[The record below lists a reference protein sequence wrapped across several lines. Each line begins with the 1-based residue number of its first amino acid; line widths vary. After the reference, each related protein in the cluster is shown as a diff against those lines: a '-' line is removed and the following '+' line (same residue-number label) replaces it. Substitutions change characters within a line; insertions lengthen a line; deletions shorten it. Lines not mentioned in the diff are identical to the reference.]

1 MLASIFFTPSR
12 LAIEPIRPR
21 GKQLQFGA
29 AVRGLDLS
37 APLDEAEVQL
47 LSEALAEHGLL
58 VLKGAAPAHV
68 DPHAFVSLLRRLNPG
83 EDLTIWRDQATNPW
97 ERHKAERMGPA
108 GTFQLPDCR
117 EVLVIGKGE
126 LRDHWGLSC
135 ALGGARAAYGNSSGS
150 QVIGGGALQ
159 WHIDGAMWAS
169 PATSASGLPCR
180 TVGMRCI
187 EAPTAEDGGLRLFDV
202 DYGDGSRVGCAA
214 GSTAFCSGATAF
226 SLLTPFERR
235 RALRTTV
242 VYAAHPFKRFAKCSM
257 TKDGLRCVGG
267 ADVET
272 PLDDGS
278 DGDGGGGGETRG
290 SLRLPL
296 VWANKATGRLALMP
310 HTRCVEALEIAP
322 GDADDEGANQ
332 HTVVLGTE
340 EARHHLHGL
349 MRRAVEPQLVYALGW
364 EAGDCG
370 VWNNR
375 EVWHSATGG
384 LRDHERR
391 VMHLVAFDGAEAPT
405 GPDSGGGGGGG
416 AAAANDDGTS
426 ASAAS
431 SASSAVSA
439 RPSVLALIIG
449 QTPRNDL
456 VVPLREALPP
466 RGAVQ
471 RGQEGGG
478 GGDGGE
484 AEEGAEGLA
493 VRGALDGVTADDGD
507 ATGLFLRADAAEA
520 AGDGAAVEAS
530 GCPLITR
537 LRAGRQ
543 VTVREASLTPLL
555 QAQLDEH
562 AAAIAAG
569 RGGGCGCVAVLLC
582 AGQFEGL
589 RPPKGVKLIRPFE
602 VAAASAAALGVRDAL
617 LCVPTAAQAA
627 YAIARWRPRL
637 PAGAVLR
644 AHVLAEEPDEVALRD
659 AASAA
664 SASASALLLDFVG
677 HDAGVARRLRQLLP
691 EGATVIDVG
700 GAALS
705 AATHALHPPQP

>member
-1 MLASIFFTPSR
+1 MLGAIASLVSPAR

-21 GKQLQFGA
+21 GKQLRFGA

-37 APLDEAEVQL
+37 APLDDAEVRL

-58 VLKGAAPAHV
+58 LLKGAAPAHV
-68 DPHAFVSLLRRLNPG
+68 DPHAFVSLMRRLNPG

-169 PATSASGLPCR
+169 PATRASGLPCR
-180 TVGMRCI
+180 TVGMRCV
-187 EAPTAEDGGLRLFDV
+187 EAPAAEDGGLRLFDV

-226 SLLTPFERR
+226 SLLTPPERR

-242 VYAAHPFKRFAKCSM
+242 IYAAHPFKRFAKCSM

-272 PLDDGS
+272 PLDDDGGDD
-278 DGDGGGGGETRG
+278 DGDGGGGGGETRG

-296 VWANKATGRLALMP
+296 VWASRATGRLALMP

-322 GDADDEGANQ
+322 GDADDEGASQ
-332 HTVVLGTE
+332 QTVVLGTE
-340 EARHHLHGL
+340 EARHYLHGL

-384 LRDHERR
+384 LREHERR
-391 VMHLVAFDGAEAPT
+391 VMHLVAFDGAEPPS
-405 GPDSGGGGGGG
+405 GPDGYDDDDASAT
-416 AAAANDDGTS
+416 AAAS
-426 ASAAS
+426 ASCTAS
-431 SASSAVSA
+431 ARP

-449 QTPRNDL
+449 QTPRDDL

-466 RGAVQ
+466 RGTRQ
-471 RGQEGGG
+471 
-478 GGDGGE
+478 DGGRKE
-484 AEEGAEGLA
+484 EEEEGLK
-493 VRGALDGVTADDGD
+493 VRGALDGVMADDGD
-507 ATGLFLRADAAEA
+507 ATGLFLRPDAAEA

-530 GCPLITR
+530 DCPLITR
-537 LRAGRQ
+537 LRDGRQ

-555 QAQLDEH
+555 QQQLDEH
-562 AAAIAAG
+562 AAALAATAGGAG
-569 RGGGCGCVAVLLC
+569 RGGGGGCDCDCVAVLLC

-589 RPPKGVKLIRPFE
+589 RPPEGVRLIRPFE

-627 YAIARWRPRL
+627 YAIARWRPHL
-637 PAGAVLR
+637 PAGAVLST
-644 AHVLAEEPDEVALRD
+644 HVLAEEPDEEALRD
-659 AASAA
+659 AATAA
-664 SASASALLLDFVG
+664 SASGSALILDFVG
-677 HDAGVARRLRQLLP
+677 HDAGVARRLRQLMP
-691 EGATVIDVG
+691 AGATVIDVG
-700 GAALS
+700 GAAL
-705 AATHALHPPQP
+705 AAAVVKLWS